1 MNLVDGGVF
10 DLSGTWGVPVPP
22 DDPLGSHLLHSCGTD
37 TDVGIRDTNG
47 HPINEADLSNLIIH
61 NYPGA
66 FMIHEGGHMEHLH
79 IHFADC
85 QAATTT
91 PTPPSATQITSAV
104 DGLHV
109 TVLILLQDT
118 NVVLIIVYSLV
129 VPAQ

>member
-1 MNLVDGGVF
+1 MFVYPILGLHPVSVLRYNDMNLVDGGVF

-66 FMIHEGGHMEHLH
+66 LMIH
-79 IHFADC
+79 
-85 QAATTT
+85 
-91 PTPPSATQITSAV
+91 
-104 DGLHV
+104 
-109 TVLILLQDT
+109 
-118 NVVLIIVYSLV
+118 
-129 VPAQ
+129 